1 MGIGVG
7 IAAPLSR
14 WNRPESSTAATINQ
28 LRGPLTRLAR
38 PSDSIIANLNVI
50 CAIDESLFARA
61 SLELWR
67 RKSAFTGAVLYS
79 ELGLVLGEDV
89 V

>member
-14 WNRPESSTAATINQ
+14 WNRPESSTAAAINQ
-28 LRGPLTRLAR
+28 LRGPLTRSAR

-61 SLELWR
+61 SLDLWR